1 MQQANDAPLLY
12 AALRR
17 ETLMGANRL
26 SDRPV
31 GLRHASLGVCA
42 FLVLPLLHLSSKS
55 THLPFASQTL
65 SVSGCLHYS
74 LLWMDYS
81 GADGLS
87 CFVYPLR
94 QRL

>member
-1 MQQANDAPLLY
+1 MQQVDDAPLLY

-17 ETLMGANRL
+17 ETLMGASL
-26 SDRPV
+26 PSDRSV
-31 GLRHASLGVCA
+31 RFRRVSFGVCA

-55 THLPFASQTL
+55 TRLPFAAQTL

-74 LLWMDYS
+74 SLCMDNS